1 MVCNLSFIVN
11 LFAVSLYLTV
21 LRIGTNLIHQ
31 QKLHCC
37 TMVLKVLCF
46 MEIFFRKNVK
56 NL

>member
-11 LFAVSLYLTV
+11 LFAVSLYLTL

-46 MEIFFRKNVK
+46 MEIFLEKM
-56 NL
+56 